1 MAKVFGSGASS
12 KVNSARKQ
20 AVSALGLFAKANAKL
35 QKANEK
41 LLKTEDEAR
50 QEAEA
55 LIQEATRARAERES
69 NQLVQEK
76 LKDFIPQV

>member
-1 MAKVFGSGASS
+1 MAKVFGSGVSA

-20 AVSALGLFAKANAKL
+20 SVSALNLFAKANAKL

-41 LLKTEDEAR
+41 LMKTEDEAR

-55 LIQEATRARAERES
+55 LIQEASRAKAEREA
-69 NQLVQEK
+69 NQVVQDK